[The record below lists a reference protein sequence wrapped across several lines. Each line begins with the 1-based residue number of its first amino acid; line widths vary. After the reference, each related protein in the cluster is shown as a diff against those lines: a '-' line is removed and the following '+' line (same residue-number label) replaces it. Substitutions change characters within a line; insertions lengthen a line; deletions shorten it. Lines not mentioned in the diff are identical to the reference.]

1 MEGKRERQLRWA
13 GQLSVSRAQ
22 QVCQASAARPAQGC
36 GLLCR
41 RSPDRS
47 LHAVPSLCLLATWLP
62 SFLETE
68 HFLFPFYLQK

>member
-1 MEGKRERQLRWA
+1 MEGKREMARVDRSALR
-13 GQLSVSRAQ
+13 VEPSRF
-22 QVCQASAARPAQGC
+22 ARPQRPIQPRAAGGRVGGSQI
-36 GLLCR
+36 
-41 RSPDRS
+41 RS